1 MARKTASKTES
12 FAHPFRLCLSCSRIQ
27 TINTYLY
34 STRNFSRQIGGHG
47 VFPRDFSLEY
57 NAGEISDKSC
67 LSILRISEQTSSR
80 ILTWRFTGSRSARV
94 TSRPGVLHV
103 ETPIPA
109 TITLANARG
118 CCFAGTCDENRNFI
132 HSRCLKGEFKWY
144 LTSYKLPVYLN

>member
-12 FAHPFRLCLSCSRIQ
+12 FAHPFRLCLSCNRIQ

-34 STRNFSRQIGGHG
+34 STRNFSRQIGGHEIFLSNRTPEIYPTRI
-47 VFPRDFSLEY
+47 VCRLFRNRRRREFSRD
-57 NAGEISDKSC
+57 G
-67 LSILRISEQTSSR
+67 LRVT
-80 ILTWRFTGSRSARV
+80 RSARV

-109 TITLANARG
+109 TITLENARG

-132 HSRCLKGEFKWY
+132 HSRCLKGEFKLY
-144 LTSYKLPVYLN
+144 LMTYKLPDYLN